1 MYSQI
6 VVYYSRRF
14 ASRMRVPRSKWLAPH
29 AGFAATMTAI
39 AAVALSL
46 AASAPSH
53 ADANWPTRPVTLI
66 VPYTAGGFSDLVGR
80 MVADFY
86 SKKFGQPFVV
96 DNRPGGNGVVG
107 AGYVANAQPDGQ
119 TILLTSAAQVVSIPL
134 LQKVSYDPDSL
145 VPISNI
151 AAFPY
156 LLAIKSSLP
165 ATNLEQFIAYAK
177 ANPGKLNYASA
188 GVGSLSHMMAAIF
201 LNRVGIDVV
210 HIPYKSAN
218 PATTALVAGQVD
230 MVFIGAA
237 ELVPH
242 LNGDNVR
249 VLATSAAQR
258 LPLLPNIPTVS
269 QSYPGLQFETWNG
282 LMAPRGTPQVIVDK
296 LSQAT
301 QEATKS
307 PAIFNRM
314 SSLNMVPLGTTPAE
328 FAETLKRDKRFYPDA
343 IKAAGLKPEL

>member
-1 MYSQI
+1 MVSQI
-6 VVYYSRRF
+6 VGWCTRRF
-14 ASRMRVPRSKWLAPH
+14 ALRMPPLRSMLMVRPV
-29 AGFAATMTAI
+29 GFAAPMTAI

-46 AASAPSH
+46 ASTAPSL
-53 ADANWPTRPVTLI
+53 AQANWPSRPVTLV
-66 VPYTAGGFSDLVGR
+66 VPYTAGGFSDIVGR
-80 MVADFY
+80 LFADFF
-86 SKKFGQPFVV
+86 SQKFGQPFVV

-145 VPISNI
+145 VPVSNI
-151 AAFPY
+151 ASFPY
-156 LLAIKSSLP
+156 LLATKYSLP
-165 ATNLEQFIAYAK
+165 ATSLEQFVAYAK

-188 GVGSLSHMMAAIF
+188 GIGSLSHMMAAMF
-201 LNRVGIDVV
+201 LNRVGLDVV

-242 LNGDNVR
+242 LNGDKVR
-249 VLATSAAQR
+249 VLATSSAKR
-258 LPLLPNIPTVS
+258 LALLPNVPAVS
-269 QSYPGLQFETWNG
+269 EVYPGLQFESWNG
-282 LMAPRGTPQVIVDK
+282 LMAPPGTPQAIIDR
-296 LSQAT
+296 LTQAT
-301 QEATKS
+301 QEGARS
-307 PAIFNRM
+307 PAITKRL
-314 SSLNMVPLGTTPAE
+314 SDLNIVPLGTTAAE
-328 FAETLKRDKRFYPDA
+328 FATTLKQDKSFYPDA